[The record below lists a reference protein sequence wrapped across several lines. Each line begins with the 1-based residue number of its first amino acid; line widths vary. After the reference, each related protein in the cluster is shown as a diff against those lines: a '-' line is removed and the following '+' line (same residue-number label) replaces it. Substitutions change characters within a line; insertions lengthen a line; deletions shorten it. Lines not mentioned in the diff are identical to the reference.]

1 MRRNFGETN
10 ISYPLI
16 RTQIGKECFNQMHVT
31 TQQAVTCS
39 KSTLE
44 TREQCVKSVQI

>member
-31 TQQAVTCS
+31 TQQTS

-44 TREQCVKSVQI
+44 TREQCVKLVQS